1 MSEGGLR
8 EVHEQ
13 VRRHLPMYVRSELN
27 DLLEQKRK
35 TIDPGLRE
43 RLVEAISKLF
53 MVVIG
58 CCITPSHSE
67 DAPYAV
73 NTDVLKD
80 IRSYVEE
87 KLNNA
92 SGEEVIEVLDK
103 LGEELAENVAKRFRK
118 VIVGEEVMRWL

>member
-1 MSEGGLR
+1 MSGGELG
-8 EVHEQ
+8 EVYEQ
-13 VRRHLPMYVRSELN
+13 VRRYVRSRLN
-27 DLLEQKRK
+27 DLLEQKGK
-35 TIDPGLRE
+35 TIDLDLQE
-43 RLVEAISKLF
+43 RLEEAISKLF

-73 NTDVLKD
+73 NTDVLED

-103 LGEELAENVAKRFRK
+103 LREELAENVAERFRK